1 MRDFSSEILSLLYNT
16 FENLPEW
23 AAVSLIVAY
32 FFLRQMVN
40 FRSSKVRQSVCIL
53 WGIHKVVEYHTVSPT
68 LYLSFKNCILRAD

>member
-1 MRDFSSEILSLLYNT
+1 MRGFPSEILSLLCNT

-40 FRSSKVRQSVCIL
+40 FCSAEVKHSVCTL
-53 WGIHKVVEYHTVSPT
+53 WGIHRVVECHTVSPI